1 MFKNM
6 KISGKLIL
14 IGAIILI
21 LPLGAIGYF
30 SITEA
35 SQALQASTEEQLVSR
50 TEELAAGIDDVLQ
63 SEMRL
68 AREISIG
75 NTTIDSLTL
84 LETEGEEAAAELLA
98 ALNRKLRRFDATA
111 GLGENYQGVV
121 AMGTDGTVVA
131 ASADNYIGV
140 EIPDRDYFIAAME
153 GNTNVGMPS
162 VNRVTGELF
171 VGLGTPVTDETG
183 NIVGAVAPLL
193 NLSFLRDLILS
204 ARIGETGYAF
214 MVDSNGLIIAHPDE
228 TLIMETN
235 INELAGMEE
244 IARRTAAN
252 ETGIDNYIFD
262 GIDKTAGFSAVPTTG
277 WSIVLSLPDIEF
289 LAPVVAVR
297 NLVLI
302 IGVAAFV
309 AAMLLFIFFARSI
322 SQPLRRAVTFAGQV
336 AEGDLTVSFEHKQN
350 DEVGEL
356 ATALRNMIQNLQ
368 RIVGDIQT
376 ASDQVSSG
384 SHQMSSASE
393 QLSQGATEQASSVEE
408 VSSSME
414 EMKSNISQNAD
425 NATETEKIALN
436 AAQQAE
442 QSGTEVNQAVEA
454 IKQIAEKIG
463 IIEEIARQ
471 TNMLSLN
478 ASIEAARAGEHGK
491 GFAVVA
497 AEVGKLAARSKDAA
511 GEIGE
516 LSSSTVTAAERAGEM
531 LQTLVPEIRRTADLV
546 QEISAASREQNT
558 GADQINS
565 ALSQL
570 DMVIQQNA
578 SAAEELSSLS
588 EELTSQASEM
598 EGTVSFFTVHESD
611 RGSAPVARIEE
622 RKQESPGG
630 QPVRQQAGRQTPQQA
645 VRQQGEEKTE
655 IVPAESDDDREIS
668 EVF

>member
-6 KISGKLIL
+6 KISGKLIV

-30 SITEA
+30 AITEA

-50 TEELAAGIDDVLQ
+50 TEELAAGINDVLQ

-75 NTTIDSLTL
+75 NTTVDALSLV
-84 LETEGEEAAAELLA
+84 ETAGEEAAAEMIT
-98 ALNRKLRRFDATA
+98 ALNRKFRRFDATA
-111 GLGENYQGVV
+111 GLGENYQAVI
-121 AMGTDGTVVA
+121 AMNTEGTVVA

-140 EIPDRDYFIAAME
+140 GIPDRDYFIAAME
-153 GNTNVGMPS
+153 GNANIGTPA

-171 VGLGTPVTDETG
+171 TGIAAPVTDETG
-183 NIVGAVAPLL
+183 NIVGVTATLL
-193 NLSFLRDLILS
+193 NLGFLRDLILS
-204 ARIGETGYAF
+204 ATIGDTGYAF
-214 MVDSNGLIIAHPDE
+214 LSDSDGLVIAHPDE

-235 INELAGMEE
+235 IAEINGMEE
-244 IARRTAAN
+244 ISRRTAAN
-252 ETGIDNYIFD
+252 ETGVESYVFT

-277 WSIVLSLPDIEF
+277 WDVILNLPDSEF
-289 LAPVVAVR
+289 LAAVFAVR

-309 AAMLLFIFFARSI
+309 VAMLLFIFFARSI
-322 SQPLRRAVTFAGQV
+322 SQPLRRAVTFAGKV

-356 ATALRNMIQNLQ
+356 AAALRNMINNLQ

-463 IIEEIARQ
+463 IIEEISRQ

-531 LQTLVPEIRRTADLV
+531 LGSLVPEIRRTADLV

-578 SAAEELSSLS
+578 SAAEELASLS

-598 EGTVSFFTVHESD
+598 ESTVGFFTVHESD
-611 RGSAPVARIEE
+611 RESAPVARIEAKKQE
-622 RKQESPGG
+622 RKAGG
-630 QPVRQQAGRQTPQQA
+630 QGGQTDRQQQAQQ
-645 VRQQGEEKTE
+645 QIEEKRE